1 MINVTVVRVVDD
13 RDPAAL
19 DFMQLIAGQMKMR
32 GYRFVVYAVWQPVPP
47 KRRKEMLAIFTPEHH
62 QRGIDA
68 GDEYIDEKR
77 LQGRQ
82 EGVGCHRFRG
92 EVAIQQR
99 YHASDRKS
107 VV

>member
-32 GYRFVVYAVWQPVPP
+32 GYRFVVYADWQPISPE
-47 KRRKEMLAIFTPEHH
+47 RCKEMLAIFTPEHH
-62 QRGIDA
+62 QRCIDA
-68 GDEYIDEKR
+68 CDECINEKR

-82 EGVGCHRFRG
+82 DGGGGRKRVGEGKRG
-92 EVAIQQR
+92 WGDAR
-99 YHASDRKS
+99 RGG
-107 VV
+107 